1 MRTGFFLAAIL
12 AALALGGTNASA
24 QTTIPAASNVLTTPA
39 PSSTST
45 TTIIPAALP
54 ATPAPLTAPAVSPAA
69 APAPA
74 PSQFSIS
81 LGNGEG
87 ATPDLG
93 VSIQVLIL
101 MTLLTLGPSI
111 VILMTSFTRI
121 VIVLGFVRTALG
133 VHTAPS
139 NQIITGLGLILTF
152 FIMQP
157 VLDQM
162 NDTALQPY
170 FAKTI
175 TTQQALERGSV
186 PLRQF
191 MLKQTRVSDI
201 EFFLELSRIG
211 PTRAEAL
218 PMRIVVPAFVMSELR
233 NAFQMGFLL
242 FLPFIIIDFL
252 VATVLMSMG
261 MMMMPPVVISLPFKL
276 LLFVL
281 VDGWS
286 LVVRSLVQSFHL

>member
-1 MRTGFFLAAIL
+1 MRTGLFLATVL
-12 AALALGGTNASA
+12 VALALGGTNASA
-24 QTTIPAASNVLTTPA
+24 QTTPAASNVLTTPA
-39 PSSTST
+39 TSSTST

-54 ATPAPLTAPAVSPAA
+54 ATPAPLTAPAASPA
-69 APAPA
+69 APA